1 MYNLRLCISSVRE
14 NRGDF
19 YYKNILKQ
27 KDMLFKP
34 KSCHDC
40 LFEQICDNPNKKSD
54 GTYRC
59 KGYEWKYQ

>member
-1 MYNLRLCISSVRE
+1 
-14 NRGDF
+14 
-19 YYKNILKQ
+19 
-27 KDMLFKP
+27 MLFKP

-40 LFEQICDNPNKKSD
+40 LFEQICDNQNKKSD